1 MSDTY
6 IEPIPSAEPLDAA
19 RSRRRAW
26 RHWPKRL
33 LVVLA
38 LLWMA
43 AEGISLAI
51 QHTRLRGIL
60 TAQFEAAMGRP
71 VEVGSYHFSLWDGP
85 VVQARSVT
93 VAEDPRFG
101 AEYFLRTDSMAVR
114 LRWRSLLHGR
124 VEFDTISLTHPSLNL
139 VRSSSGE
146 WNLAEWLP
154 RPSALPRPGGFA
166 GPIAPFTPTRLH
178 RIEIDGGRINFKI
191 EDEKL
196 PFAFVAVHGA
206 LEMSGPGRWRLS
218 LQAIPWRAAVVLQQ
232 AGTIQ
237 VSGDMGGTSSRL
249 RPASI
254 DVSWAGASL
263 SDVLRLA
270 RGDDFGLRGSLFL
283 SINAHT
289 DGDAEGWK
297 VISRARLQQLHRW
310 DLALRPDNPS
320 LNVVTQMAWRPL
332 APYVDLTQASI
343 EALHSNLHAKGSLD
357 WSSPTTTS
365 EHARSVPR
373 VVISSAQIDAG
384 DLLAWARAF
393 RSGIADNLSV
403 RGLALVDATVSGWP
417 PRLVHAQLSSNGMD
431 FSGAALRKPAR
442 VGRFELI
449 YDSPKQKGEGNGLA
463 WLGPVSVSWGPTGH
477 PDGSFRFE
485 KAARRTIGA
494 PAVWHLSGS
503 TIQVR
508 DLVAGAGALGWNVS
522 RGWDLAGPFA
532 CDLRW
537 RPVPGTR
544 FLDALRQ
551 PVGWMEFGASDGAV
565 LRVPFLNLPIQQI
578 KAWVD
583 LKAGV
588 RQASVIS
595 AEAFG
600 SRWRGTFQR
609 LNPSSWWQF
618 DLAADRLSAA
628 DLDRWLNPRWRESF
642 LDRML
647 PFLSPHSEGSVAPGN
662 LQAAGHLSVGRFSLA
677 SLEVS
682 DLQTEVEIHGRH
694 VALANAEAQFYG
706 GPVRGSFEA
715 GFDPAPSYHANLDFS
730 RVDVSALIE
739 AMPSLASLAADSA
752 AGRISLDARGSTR
765 ADLVN
770 SLVCQG
776 DARLE
781 GPELQTIRFSGPP
794 SASSQPANLLRFL
807 SGSANFSCS
816 QDRIQFHNLV
826 LQSPDTTYEGLGT
839 VDFHRHV
846 NLDLRAVQA
855 SPVAPTLHL
864 AGTLSGLEAELI
876 SSASPL
882 PTH

>member
-6 IEPIPSAEPLDAA
+6 VEPIPSAEPLEAA
-19 RSRRRAW
+19 RSRPHAWGHWAKRA
-26 RHWPKRL
+26 
-33 LVVLA
+33 LVALA

-60 TAQFEAAMGRP
+60 TAQFEATMGRP
-71 VEVGSYHFSLWDGP
+71 VEVGSFHFSLWDGP

-139 VRSSSGE
+139 VRNSSGE

-154 RPSALPRPGGFA
+154 RPGALPRPGGFA

-178 RIEIDGGRINFKI
+178 RIEIDGGRINFKL

-196 PFAFVAVHGA
+196 PFAFVGVHGA
-206 LEMSGPGRWRLS
+206 VEMSGPGRWRLS
-218 LQAIPWRAAVVLQQ
+218 LQAIPWRAAVALQQ

-237 VSGDMGGTSSRL
+237 VLGDMGGTSSRL

-270 RGDDFGLRGSLFL
+270 RGDDFGLRGALFL
-283 SINAHT
+283 SIDART

-297 VISRARLQQLHRW
+297 VNSQARLRQLHRW

-320 LNVVTQMAWRPL
+320 LNVVAQMAWRPS
-332 APYVDLTQASI
+332 APVELTQAII
-343 EALHSNLHAKGSLD
+343 EAPHSNLRAKGILD
-357 WSSPTTTS
+357 WSYPTSTS
-365 EHARSVPR
+365 EHAGPVPQ
-373 VVISSAQIDAG
+373 VVVSSAQIDAD

-393 RSGIADNLSV
+393 HSGIADNLSV
-403 RGLALVDATVSGWP
+403 GGLALVDATVSGWP
-417 PRLVHAQLSSNGMD
+417 PRLVRAQLSSNGMD
-431 FSGAALRKPAR
+431 FSGAALVKPAR
-442 VGRFELI
+442 VGRFELL
-449 YDSPKQKGEGNGLA
+449 YDSPKEKGEGNGLA
-463 WLGPVSVSWGPTGH
+463 WLGPISVSWGSTGH

-485 KAARRTIGA
+485 KAARRATGA

-508 DLVAGAGALGWNVS
+508 DLVAGAGALGWNIS

-551 PVGWMEFGASDGAV
+551 PLGWMEFGASDGAV
-565 LRVPFLNLPIQQI
+565 LRAPFLNLPIQQI

-583 LKAGV
+583 LKPGV
-588 RQASVIS
+588 RQASLIS
-595 AEAFG
+595 AQAFG
-600 SRWRGTFQR
+600 ARWRGTLQH
-609 LNPSSWWQF
+609 LNPSAWWQF
-618 DLAADRLSAA
+618 DLAADRFSAA
-628 DLDRWLNPRWRESF
+628 DLDRWLNPRWRGSF

-647 PFLSPHSEGSVAPGN
+647 PFLSPRSEGGVAPGN
-662 LQAAGHLSVGRFSLA
+662 LQATGHLSVGRFSLA

-682 DLQTEVEIHGRH
+682 DLQTEVEIHGRR
-694 VALANAEAQFYG
+694 VALTNAEAQFYG

-730 RVDVSALIE
+730 HIDVSVLIE
-739 AMPSLASLAADSA
+739 ATPSLASLAAGSA
-752 AGRISLDARGSTR
+752 AGRISFDARGSTR
-765 ADLVN
+765 AELVN
-770 SLVCQG
+770 SLLCQG
-776 DARLE
+776 DASLE
-781 GPELQTIRFSGPP
+781 GPELQTIHLSGLPNVS
-794 SASSQPANLLRFL
+794 SAPAGALRFL
-807 SGSANFSCS
+807 SGSANFSCG
-816 QDRIQFHNLV
+816 QGRIQFHNLV
-826 LQSPDTTYEGLGT
+826 LEAPDTTYEGSGT
-839 VDFHRHV
+839 IDFHRNV
-846 NLDLRAVQA
+846 NLDLRTVQA

-876 SSASPL
+876 SSATPRR
-882 PTH
+882 TR